1 MLKGIKKF
9 IPYVESYSPETAEE
23 AHGIADGSGLKYE
36 EIMLLELHEER
47 MFFSKFGR
55 ERLWHHCKNFGATGN
70 ATVDGECYVGQN
82 WDSSLEN
89 YWDGAMP
96 ILLKKKTKSGPN
108 VLAYA
113 YPGLSAAAGM
123 NSAGVAISWNST
135 LRVELKVG
143 VPTYVLVAEMLRQKS
158 TGEVLE
164 FIAKVPRAGCFKF
177 TVGDRFGEV
186 CVVEVTPSDLNV
198 IYVDDCIGY
207 SGFFEAE
214 NIKGKIIK
222 SEREALPM
230 WWFISHKRIN
240 KLLKQKMGS
249 IDKDVLFEVLSDH
262 AEYPNSLCVHP
273 DPDYNMK
280 LLTYDAWVQ
289 IPKKGEWW
297 IAHGPPCT
305 NKPKLYTL

>member
-1 MLKGIKKF
+1 LFIYKPKHELKVIELSGSSYNIGYQYGEKCKEHIARFIKQEFYSPPPSEGFSQRSNTDSKEDMLKGIKKF

-113 YPGLSAAAGM
+113 YPGLSAAAGI

-186 CVVEVTPSDLNV
+186 SLRPRT
-198 IYVDDCIGY
+198 
-207 SGFFEAE
+207 
-214 NIKGKIIK
+214 
-222 SEREALPM
+222 
-230 WWFISHKRIN
+230 
-240 KLLKQKMGS
+240 LK
-249 IDKDVLFEVLSDH
+249 VRL
-262 AEYPNSLCVHP
+262 
-273 DPDYNMK
+273 
-280 LLTYDAWVQ
+280 
-289 IPKKGEWW
+289 
-297 IAHGPPCT
+297 
-305 NKPKLYTL
+305 